1 MGNYSMPNYFQN
13 MEQIG
18 KELTKIDEENEKLVK
33 DVEEEISKLID
44 EMHDAG
50 TPDEKIAEKGQM
62 TALERIA
69 ELIDEGTWCPLN
81 SLYNPQEFATGTGIV
96 KGLARINGKWV
107 VVVASDNKKIVGAWV
122 PGQAENLLRASDT
135 AKCLGIPL
143 VYILNCSGVKLDEQE
158 KVYANRR
165 GGGTPFYRNA
175 ELQQL
180 GIPVIVGIYGTNPAG
195 GGYHSISP
203 TILIAHEDAN
213 MAVGGAGIVGGMNPK
228 GYIDQE
234 GAEQIIEAT
243 EKAKGAEVPGTVS
256 IHYDETG
263 FFREVYCDEV
273 GVLEG
278 IKNYIDCLPAYDLEF
293 FRVDEPAEPALDPN
307 DLYSIIPMNQKKI
320 YNIYDVIGR
329 LVDNSEF
336 SEYKKGYGPEIVTGL
351 AKIDGLLVGIV
362 ANFQGLLM
370 KYPEYKENG
379 IGIGGKLYRQ
389 GLIKM
394 NEFVTLCSRD
404 KLPIIWVQDT
414 TGIDVGNEAEK
425 AELLGLGQS
434 LIYSIQNSKVPQ
446 MEVTLRKGT
455 AAAHYVLGGPQGN
468 STNAFSLGT
477 AATEINVMNGETAAT
492 AMYSRRLVKDK
503 KEGKDLTAT
512 IEKMNKLINEYKEKS
527 TPRYSAETGMVDEIV
542 NLYDIRAYM
551 IAFVNSVYQNPKAIC
566 AFHQMLLPRAIRD
579 TIHLQKNKING
590 GIIWKEWRYN

>member
-278 IKNYIDCLPAYDLEF
+278 IKNYINCLPAYDLEF

-566 AFHQMLLPRAIRD
+566 AFHQMLLPRAIR
-579 TIHLQKNKING
+579 
-590 GIIWKEWRYN
+590 EYNTFTKK

>member
-18 KELTKIDEENEKLVK
+18 KELTRIDEENEKLVK
-33 DVEEEISKLID
+33 DVEEEISELID

-96 KGLARINGKWV
+96 KGLARINGKWA

-203 TILIAHEDAN
+203 TILIAHEEAN

-243 EKAKGAEVPGTVS
+243 EKAIGAEVPGTVS

-307 DLYSIIPMNQKKI
+307 DLYSIIPMNQKKA

-551 IAFVNSVYQNPKAIC
+551 VAFVNSVYQNPKSIC
-566 AFHQMLLPRAIRD
+566 AFHQMLLPRAIR
-579 TIHLQKNKING
+579 
-590 GIIWKEWRYN
+590 EYNTFTKK